1 MEIEYI
7 DRNITQKML
16 NSVLRPILTTCV
28 EFLPEEGA
36 QEYVLAFTMRS
47 ISSFMLYYHCHGS
60 PQQHHIQPDAPVMDV
75 PAVHLYA
82 LGVVDITSSAGLPHA
97 GDAGEDRVVLLDIF
111 PIPRN
116 FLLDDGTGTDEA
128 HLTFENIQE
137 LRQLIEAGL
146 SKEGAALCDA
156 GIVLQ
161 FEFSIPFFFRRRI
174 GREEVV

>member
-1 MEIEYI
+1 MAENN
-7 DRNITQKML
+7 RN
-16 NSVLRPILTTCV
+16 
-28 EFLPEEGA
+28 GA
-36 QEYVLAFTMRS
+36 PKE
-47 ISSFMLYYHCHGS
+47 HE
-60 PQQHHIQPDAPVMDV
+60 IQPHAPVMHV
-75 PAVHLYA
+75 PTVHLDSFGIVYIA
-82 LGVVDITSSAGLPHA
+82 SAAGLPHA
-97 GDAGEDRVVLLDIF
+97 GDAGEDGVILLDIF

-128 HLTFENIQE
+128 HLTFEDIQE

-146 SKEGAALCDA
+146 SEESAALCDA

>member
-1 MEIEYI
+1 MAE
-7 DRNITQKML
+7 DNRNGA
-16 NSVLRPILTTCV
+16 
-28 EFLPEEGA
+28 PEKHE
-36 QEYVLAFTMRS
+36 
-47 ISSFMLYYHCHGS
+47 
-60 PQQHHIQPDAPVMDV
+60 IQPHAPVMHV

-82 LGVVDITSSAGLPHA
+82 LRVVDVAASAGLPHA
-97 GDAGEDRVVLLDIF
+97 GNAGEDGVVLLDIF

-128 HLTFENIQE
+128 HLTFEDIQE
-137 LRQLIEAGL
+137 LRQFIEAGL

>member
-1 MEIEYI
+1 MAE
-7 DRNITQKML
+7 DNRDST
-16 NSVLRPILTTCV
+16 
-28 EFLPEEGA
+28 PEKHE
-36 QEYVLAFTMRS
+36 
-47 ISSFMLYYHCHGS
+47 
-60 PQQHHIQPDAPVMDV
+60 IQPDAPVMHV

-82 LGVVDITSSAGLPHA
+82 LRVVDVAATAGLPHA
-97 GDAGEDRVVLLDIF
+97 GDAGEDGVVLLDIF

-116 FLLDDGTGTDEA
+116 FFLNDGAWSDEA

-161 FEFSIPFFFRRRI
+161 LEFSIPFFFCRRI

>member
-1 MEIEYI
+1 MVQ
-7 DRNITQKML
+7 NNC
-16 NSVLRPILTTCV
+16 NSTPK
-28 EFLPEEGA
+28 EHE
-36 QEYVLAFTMRS
+36 
-47 ISSFMLYYHCHGS
+47 
-60 PQQHHIQPDAPVMDV
+60 IQPDAPVMHV

-82 LGVVDITSSAGLPHA
+82 LGVVDVAASAGLPHA
-97 GDAGEDRVVLLDIF
+97 GDAGKDGVVLLDIF
-111 PIPRN
+111 PIPRD

-128 HLTFENIQE
+128 HLTFEDIQE

-161 FEFSIPFFFRRRI
+161 FEFSIPFFFCRRI

>member
-1 MEIEYI
+1 MAE
-7 DRNITQKML
+7 DNRNGA
-16 NSVLRPILTTCV
+16 
-28 EFLPEEGA
+28 PEKHE
-36 QEYVLAFTMRS
+36 
-47 ISSFMLYYHCHGS
+47 
-60 PQQHHIQPDAPVMDV
+60 IQPDAPVMHI
-75 PAVHLYA
+75 PAVHLDA
-82 LGVVDITSSAGLPHA
+82 LGIVDIASSAGLPHA
-97 GDAGEDRVVLLDIF
+97 GDAGEDGVVLLDIF

-128 HLTFENIQE
+128 HLTFEDIQE

-161 FEFSIPFFFRRRI
+161 FEFSIPFFFCRRI

>member
-1 MEIEYI
+1 MAQ
-7 DRNITQKML
+7 DNRNGA
-16 NSVLRPILTTCV
+16 
-28 EFLPEEGA
+28 PEEH
-36 QEYVLAFTMRS
+36 E
-47 ISSFMLYYHCHGS
+47 
-60 PQQHHIQPDAPVMDV
+60 IQPDAPVMHV

-82 LGVVDITSSAGLPHA
+82 LGVVDVAASAGLPHA
-97 GDAGEDRVVLLDIF
+97 GDAGEDGVILLDIF
-111 PIPRN
+111 PIPRDF
-116 FLLDDGTGTDEA
+116 FLNDGAGSDEA
-128 HLTFENIQE
+128 HLTFEDIQE